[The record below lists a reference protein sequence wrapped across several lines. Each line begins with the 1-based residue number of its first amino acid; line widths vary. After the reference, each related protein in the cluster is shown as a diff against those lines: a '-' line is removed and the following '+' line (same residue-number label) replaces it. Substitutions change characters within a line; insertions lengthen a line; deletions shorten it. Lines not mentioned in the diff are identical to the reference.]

1 MVVSCSFIVCDS
13 ILSCHCCPFYKVITD
28 TCNNFLTWFSYVIRW
43 CVVCIKDDGSVIC
56 LPIYWRA
63 RSRRTIVRSP
73 AVDNIDPIRTSNKLR
88 WIRFTEEHLFTR
100 GFRNI
105 KKKKKKEK
113 RATVLVDRVAAKK
126 RLLNGSFTI
135 TRADREIVDPRNCI
149 VSRILR
155 IPGIT
160 RSGITAKSQRDR
172 RRGKSERPVFFHSFA
187 KENRPWRKSSD
198 RLYCE
203 HVGEIEIRSFERSRS
218 TRVLSWSFFRRIF
231 VRSFFFLLVP
241 DFCHSILHARFVEF
255 CFVRLTRD
263 FS

>member
-105 KKKKKKEK
+105 KKKKEKGKKGHGARRSSRGKETTFK
-113 RATVLVDRVAAKK
+113 RFVYHNA
-126 RLLNGSFTI
+126 SW
-135 TRADREIVDPRNCI
+135 PRN
-149 VSRILR
+149 
-155 IPGIT
+155 
-160 RSGITAKSQRDR
+160 R
-172 RRGKSERPVFFHSFA
+172 RPA
-187 KENRPWRKSSD
+187 
-198 RLYCE
+198 
-203 HVGEIEIRSFERSRS
+203 
-218 TRVLSWSFFRRIF
+218 
-231 VRSFFFLLVP
+231 
-241 DFCHSILHARFVEF
+241 
-255 CFVRLTRD
+255 
-263 FS
+263 